1 MTQPC
6 LPFGQT
12 LADQFE
18 SFHQANPKVY
28 VVLVRLAREWIK
40 RTGRHKIGIGAL
52 FERARWEIA
61 IETSDP
67 EFKLNNNFRSFYA
80 RLIMADNEDLGDIF
94 NLRSSEADQWINEH
108 LMKAAS

>member
-6 LPFGQT
+6 LPFGQS

-18 SFHQANPKVY
+18 AFHAANPKVY
-28 VVLVRLAREWIK
+28 IVLIRLAREWI
-40 RTGRHKIGIGAL
+40 RTTGRRKIGIGAL

-67 EFKLNNNFRSFYA
+67 DFKLNNNYRAFYA
-80 RLIMADNEDLGDIF
+80 RLIMHDHPDLAGVF
-94 NLRSSEADQWINEH
+94 ELRTSEADAWAAEH
-108 LMKAAS
+108 LKAAS